1 MKKFYYAAVLALVAS
16 AACTKTELSDTATPD
31 VKIGYQVANYMAQ
44 TKAGETSF
52 LTELSGLGVAAAD
65 AAFKS
70 SAFLNADNGN
80 GGHNFG
86 AFYPTNPETISWNAT
101 ASQWEPS
108 RDYYWPKSPNSNIDF
123 FSWYVYGA
131 GIGDPVL
138 TNTAGTTA
146 TMVWENKTIPS
157 KADILFA
164 DVAFHQQKN
173 SKVYKFDGVTEG
185 VPTLFHH
192 GLAQV
197 KFTLKIKDGCDK
209 KADSK
214 NSGKYT
220 FWEVK
225 LSDFAIAANK
235 IHSNG
240 TLTLSVT
247 DPDANDT
254 EASITPWSSAVW
266 TNATTPAYVATNTAW
281 FTTDA
286 ATGAAALTTTVA
298 NAIPNDFMGNGYVAV
313 RPQPI
318 GDDVT
323 LRFKMTIVT
332 KYGTA
337 IGSASTVNTEV
348 IDVVAYDGTSYD
360 TNDIYT
366 ATGIQLNKIGTNR
379 ITEWAMN
386 HKYVYN
392 IEIDPSTTT
401 ILYDPAVEAW
411 AAESSASVEVPGTN
425 S

>member
-1 MKKFYYAAVLALVAS
+1 MKKFYYVAVLALVAS
-16 AACTKTELSDTATPD
+16 AACTKTELSDTANPD

-52 LTELSGLGVAAAD
+52 LTELSGLGVAAAN

-70 SAFLNADNGN
+70 SAFLNADDGN

-86 AFYPTNPETISWNAT
+86 AFYPANPETISWNT
-101 ASQWEPS
+101 STTEWEPS
-108 RDYYWPKSPNSNIDF
+108 RDYYWPKSPKSNIDF
-123 FSWYVYGA
+123 FSWYVYGVD
-131 GIGDPVL
+131 DPVL
-138 TNTAGTTA
+138 TNTAGTSA
-146 TMVWENKTIPS
+146 TMVWTDKTIPS

-173 SKVYKFDGVTEG
+173 SQTYKLDGVTEG

-197 KFTLKIKDGCDK
+197 KFTLKIKDNCDK
-209 KADSK
+209 KEDSK

-225 LSDFAIAANK
+225 LSEFAIAANK

-254 EASITPWSSAVW
+254 AASITPWTSKVW

-298 NAIPNDFMGNGYVAV
+298 NAIPDTFMGNGYVAV
-313 RPQPI
+313 RPQAI
-318 GDDVT
+318 GNDVT
-323 LRFKMTIVT
+323 LRFKMTITT
-332 KYGTA
+332 KYGTELA
-337 IGSASTVNTEV
+337 SATTVNTEV
-348 IDVVAYDGTSYD
+348 IDVAAYDGTSYD
-360 TNDIYT
+360 TSNIYT
-366 ATGIQLNKIGTNR
+366 ATGIQLNKIGASP
-379 ITEWAMN
+379 ITEWEMN

-392 IEIDPSTTT
+392 IVIDPSTTT

-411 AAESSASVEVPGTN
+411 AAETSVTQEVPGTV
-425 S
+425 

>member
-1 MKKFYYAAVLALVAS
+1 MKKFYYVAVLALVAS

-52 LTELSGLGVAAAD
+52 LTELSGLGVAAAN

-86 AFYPTNPETISWNAT
+86 AFYPTNPETISWNT
-101 ASQWEPS
+101 STTEWEPS
-108 RDYYWPKSPNSNIDF
+108 RDYYWPKSPKSNIDF
-123 FSWYVYGA
+123 FSWYVYGVD
-131 GIGDPVL
+131 DPIL
-138 TNTAGTTA
+138 TYDGTDA
-146 TMVWENKTIPS
+146 TMVWEDKTIPS

-164 DVAFHQQKN
+164 NVAFHQQKN
-173 SKVYKFDGVTEG
+173 SETYKLDGVTEG

-240 TLTLSVT
+240 TLTLSVE

-254 EASITPWSSAVW
+254 AASITSWGSAAW
-266 TNATTPAYVATNTAW
+266 TNAATPAYVATNTAW
-281 FTTDA
+281 FTTNA
-286 ATGAAALTTTVA
+286 AKGTDALTTTVA
-298 NAIPNDFMGNGYVAV
+298 NAIPNDFMGDGYVAV
-313 RPQPI
+313 RPQTI
-318 GDDVT
+318 GNDVT
-323 LRFKMTIVT
+323 LGFKMTIVT
-332 KYGTA
+332 KYGTELA
-337 IGSASTVNTEV
+337 SATTVNTEV
-348 IDVVAYDGTSYD
+348 IDVASYDGTPYD
-360 TNDIYT
+360 TNNIYT
-366 ATGIQLNKIGTNR
+366 ATGIQLNKIGASP
-379 ITEWAMN
+379 ITEWEMN

-392 IEIDPSTTT
+392 IVIDPSTTT

-411 AAESSASVEVPGTN
+411 AAETSVSQEVPGTV
-425 S
+425 

>member
-1 MKKFYYAAVLALVAS
+1 MKKFYYVAALALVAS
-16 AACTKTELSDTATPD
+16 AACSNIDPVEVPDT
-31 VKIGYQVANYMAQ
+31 KIGYQVADYMTQ

-52 LTELSGLGVAAAD
+52 LTELSGLGVDAAD
-65 AAFKS
+65 ASFKS
-70 SAFLNADNGN
+70 SAFINADNGN
-80 GGHNFG
+80 GGH
-86 AFYPTNPETISWNAT
+86 AFSAFFPTNPETISWNAT
-101 ASQWEPS
+101 AKQWEPS
-108 RDYYWPKSPNSNIDF
+108 RDYYWPKSPKSNIDF

-138 TNTAGTTA
+138 TNTAGTAA
-146 TMVWENKTIPS
+146 TMVWTDKTIPS
-157 KADILFA
+157 KANILFA

-173 SKVYKFDGVTEG
+173 SEVYKFDGVTEG

-214 NSGKYT
+214 NTGYYT

-247 DPDANDT
+247 DPDANDAA
-254 EASITPWSSAVW
+254 ASITPWTTAAW
-266 TNATTPAYVATNTAW
+266 TNATTPAYVATNSAW

-298 NAIPNDFMGNGYVAV
+298 NAIPDTFMGNGYVAV
-313 RPQPI
+313 RPQTI
-318 GDDVT
+318 GNDVT
-323 LRFKMTIVT
+323 LGFKMTIVT

-337 IGSASTVNTEV
+337 IGSATPVNTEV

-360 TNDIYT
+360 TNNIYT
-366 ATGIQLNKIGTNR
+366 ATGIQLNKIGTTP
-379 ITEWAMN
+379 ITEWVMN

-392 IEIDPSTTT
+392 IVIDPSTTT

-411 AAESSASVEVPGTN
+411 ATETSASVDVPGTN